1 VQGAIAETPTTL
13 SDAAQHVVADAA
25 KVSLSPEERVAVLRE
40 EVEWQAAMFG
50 QPVSEIVSRREGITE
65 KPYAEWGEGELVAQ
79 VAMMRA
85 GVAAILRREGD
96 ETGAAVYKAS
106 LEGRVV
112 APLRVLLGHDPVWP
126 VVESVDPA
134 QPHTYTD
141 REGVCVVCEREPDD
155 VIHEPG
161 G

>member
-1 VQGAIAETPTTL
+1 
-13 SDAAQHVVADAA
+13 
-25 KVSLSPEERVAVLRE
+25 
-40 EVEWQAAMFG
+40 
-50 QPVSEIVSRREGITE
+50 VSEIVSRREGITE